1 MTVEQAEFMEQYI
14 NGGCKMEKK
23 KTNERT
29 KQSGWIHVTLSCKIS
44 GILNTFVRIVLIFLL
59 IS

>member
-23 KTNERT
+23 NKRTNKAIWMDT
-29 KQSGWIHVTLSCKIS
+29 C
-44 GILNTFVRIVLIFLL
+44 NTVM
-59 IS
+59 